1 MKKDNIFSLVAMGCG
16 LLVILSVFLPY
27 ISYFGTSISLWKAEN
42 PARILYILLGLL
54 VIAVYLIN
62 KKTELSYLSVG
73 FLLFTSISD
82 MISMK
87 GLDGLSVAFYL
98 ILLSSIAIGVM
109 TFLYDE
115 KNATALINLS
125 VKVNKQ
131 AANNQMAYNNVVQP
145 MMNQP
150 QPMMNNSQQQA
161 INNQSI
167 EQPVQTEPVITG
179 YDPMTGAPI
188 YSNTNN
194 N

>member
-1 MKKDNIFSLVAMGCG
+1 MKKDNIFSIVAMGCG

-27 ISYFGTSISLWKAEN
+27 VSYFGTSISLWKAEN

-73 FLLFTSISD
+73 FTLFTSISD
-82 MISMK
+82 MISME
-87 GLDGLSVAFYL
+87 GLDGLSIAFYL

-109 TFLYDE
+109 TFLYEE

-125 VKVNKQ
+125 VKVNKPEV
-131 AANNQMAYNNVVQP
+131 NNQTQP
-145 MMNQP
+145 MMNQQIII
-150 QPMMNNSQQQA
+150 QPMMNN
-161 INNQSI
+161 QSFPQPM

>member
-1 MKKDNIFSLVAMGCG
+1 MKKDNIFSIVAMGCG
-16 LLVILSVFLPY
+16 LLIILSVFLPY
-27 ISYFGTSISLWKAEN
+27 VSYFGASISLWKAEN
-42 PARILYILLGLL
+42 PVRILYILLSLL

-73 FLLFTSISD
+73 FTLFNSISD
-82 MISMK
+82 MISMD
-87 GLDGLSVAFYL
+87 GLDGLSIAFYL

-109 TFLYDE
+109 TFLYEE

-125 VKVNKQ
+125 VKVNKPMV
-131 AANNQMAYNNVVQP
+131 NNYQQQQVVQQPIQQP
-145 MMNQP
+145 MM
-150 QPMMNNSQQQA
+150 S
-161 INNQSI
+161 NQSL
-167 EQPVQTEPVITG
+167 EQPTQPVQPIQQEPVITG